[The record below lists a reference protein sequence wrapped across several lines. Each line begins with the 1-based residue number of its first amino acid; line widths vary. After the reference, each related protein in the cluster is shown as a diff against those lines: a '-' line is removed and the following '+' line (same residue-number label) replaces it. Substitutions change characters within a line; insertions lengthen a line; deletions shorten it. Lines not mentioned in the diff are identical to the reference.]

1 MLYIIIEYIY
11 YPESPQQDIVC
22 IVDNK
27 ELAKDVVDKLSK
39 SVEEYNESED
49 LYDVSYYYE
58 EFELNNLDM
67 VANFIHKNK
76 EGNVYDRYF
85 ML

>member
-1 MLYIIIEYIY
+1 MVYVIIEYFNY
-11 YPESPQQDIVC
+11 LESPQQDIVC
-22 IVDNK
+22 VVDNE
-27 ELAKDVVDKLSK
+27 ELAKVIVDKLSN

-49 LYDVSYYYE
+49 LYEVSYHYE

-67 VANFIHKNK
+67 VANFIQKNK
-76 EGNVYDRYF
+76 EGNVYDRSF